1 MDLSVLHAVKSPDRD
16 YTMKDKLN
24 SISSPIGCR
33 FLEWS
38 GWYNQNISQRLLG
51 HYRLYQLFKAK
62 SQVDS
67 QLSLPV
73 AYIAHYRTLHII
85 KYALSCITAVLYYI
99 CTLGDR
105 YYPLPVEQ
113 LNKQLIYRQFSIL
126 QEFLTNAEFDFEN
139 ALKEAIDQINGTGTK
154 AFPPITIVQ
163 NRMEYTV
170 NNNTCYNFTEHNT
183 IIHSSTV
190 GIKGKE
196 KDVFSKKQI
205 LIWLDLQ
212 ADLGKIER
220 IDFTKPNKFEAI
232 AGLLQAING
241 KTKDSWVEELDKYKT
256 KGLYHYSGQ
265 GELKQLINTITN
277 ISETAR
283 KAGYRELSKAADRKI
298 RELELVKSANCW

>member
-24 SISSPIGCR
+24 GITSPHGCR

-67 QLSLPV
+67 QLSLPM

-85 KYALSCITAVLYYI
+85 KYALSCITAVLHYI
-99 CTLGDR
+99 FTLGDR
-105 YYPLPVEQ
+105 YHPLPVEQ
-113 LNKQLIYRQFSIL
+113 LNKQLLYRQFTIL
-126 QEFLTNAEFDFEN
+126 QEFLTNAEADFEK
-139 ALKEAIDQINGTGTK
+139 ALHNVINQINGSGDK
-154 AFPPITIVQ
+154 VMPEITLVH
-163 NRMEYTV
+163 NWLEYKV
-170 NNNTCYNFTEHNT
+170 YNNTCHYFTEQNT
-183 IIHSSTV
+183 IIHS
-190 GIKGKE
+190 GNGAIKGKE

-205 LIWLDLQ
+205 LIWLDLL
-212 ADLGKIER
+212 ADLGKFER

-241 KTKDSWVEELDKYKT
+241 KSKESWVEELDKYKT

-277 ISETAR
+277 ISEIAR
-283 KAGYRELSKAADRKI
+283 KSGFRDLAKAADKKI
-298 RELELVKSANCW
+298 RELEKIQP